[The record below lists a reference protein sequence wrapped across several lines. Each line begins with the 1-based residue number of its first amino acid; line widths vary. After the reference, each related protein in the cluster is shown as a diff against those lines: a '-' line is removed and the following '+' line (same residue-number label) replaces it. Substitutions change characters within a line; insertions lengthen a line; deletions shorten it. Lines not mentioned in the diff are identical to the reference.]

1 MALFNNK
8 EAENNQRL
16 VEAMQK
22 YHVSDLS
29 DPRDVADMERILN
42 QLSQN
47 GGMRLADTNKALEQ
61 ELNVMAARYT
71 LALFEQNN
79 IIIRQ
84 LERLNRNLENMKEK
98 QNPSGRSTRRGP
110 RRDIPKGVKSKNY
123 EKLIHSYCMGWMPS

>member
-84 LERLNRNLENMKEK
+84 LERLNRNLENMK
-98 QNPSGRSTRRGP
+98 
-110 RRDIPKGVKSKNY
+110 
-123 EKLIHSYCMGWMPS
+123 